1 MIENL
6 FIGSTVIHLERIDS
20 SNNYARQLVRD
31 KMPIEGTVVVAD
43 EQTNGRGQRSN
54 SWITQPKMNLTCSYI
69 LKPVF
74 LAAKDQFLLSVAVS
88 LALLDTVAELMQDDS
103 NKIQVK
109 WPNDLMFDGKK
120 IAGILIENMLRG
132 SNLDVSIVGIGL
144 NVNQI
149 DFPIGLNAT
158 SIRSAN
164 GQAHALDSVLRLLN
178 GKLGKYYLQLRERR
192 FEALLGQFNANLFCA
207 SERITLSIDNVQEN
221 VKVIKTLRTGELELE
236 RADGTRTLHMHHEI
250 DWLLRS

>member
-54 SWITQPKMNLTCSYI
+54 SWITQPEMNLTCSYI

-88 LALLDTVAELMQDDS
+88 LALFDTIAELIQDDAE
-103 NKIQVK
+103 KIRIK
-109 WPNDLMFDGKK
+109 WPNDLMVDGKK
-120 IAGILIENMLRG
+120 IAGILIENTLRG

-149 DFPIGLNAT
+149 DFPDGLNAT
-158 SIRSAN
+158 SIRSVSELE
-164 GQAHALDSVLRLLN
+164 HARESVLRLLN
-178 GKLGKYYLQLRERR
+178 GKLEKYYLQLRQGR
-192 FEALLGQFNANLFCA
+192 FETLLGQFNKNLFGA
-207 SERITLSIDNVQEN
+207 SERRNLSIDNAEEYAT
-221 VKVIKTLRTGELELE
+221 VIKALRTGELELE
-236 RADGTRTLHMHHEI
+236 RANGTRTLHRHHEI